1 MATISDSTAASE
13 PDRRSERL
21 STVTFENYRAFE
33 KFRLEGL
40 TRVNLLVG
48 RNNCGKTSLLEGLQ
62 LLTAREPWPVVEQIA
77 VRRGEAALQSSFAE
91 RRTVIGVP
99 QFFHNRNINVG
110 SRFKIQGNLP
120 GQVLEGQIEV
130 GDSYESG
137 PTPPERWLKLSLTP
151 GVDGVRWSPSI
162 HNEEEIPS
170 SIALMGRS
178 SFLNPFDLSD
188 GLFIDINT
196 VLENS
201 LATGWSEVLRRGKE
215 DDVVLSLQVI
225 DPDILSVYFL
235 PGANRSVGDQ
245 IAASRIIVGLRGQ
258 KERVPIGSLGEG
270 VRRLLALAIALAITE
285 NSSLF
290 IDEIDT
296 GIHYSVMPDLW
307 KLVVHASRLF
317 DIQVFATTHSWDC
330 IAGLAELCEDEP
342 DVVDAVSVQ
351 KIDRKLDHSVAFT
364 GESIARMVR
373 HDIDP
378 R

>member
-62 LLTAREPWPVVEQIA
+62 LLTAKQPWAVLEQTA
-77 VRRGEAALQSSFAE
+77 FRRGEGVRRSKRSEREAFLGVSQFFLDRRTDVGARFRVQESSSGKLFEGYIEEAKSDGQGQTFIVPQSMFVVESSVNGPRLSSLIERDVEIPFGVRLWGRPSYLSSF
-91 RRTVIGVP
+91 
-99 QFFHNRNINVG
+99 
-110 SRFKIQGNLP
+110 
-120 GQVLEGQIEV
+120 
-130 GDSYESG
+130 DS
-137 PTPPERWLKLSLTP
+137 P
-151 GVDGVRWSPSI
+151 
-162 HNEEEIPS
+162 
-170 SIALMGRS
+170 
-178 SFLNPFDLSD
+178 D

-196 VLENS
+196 PLETS
-201 LATGWSEVLRRGKE
+201 MATGWSEVLVHGRE
-215 DDVVLSLQVI
+215 EEVVSFLQII
-225 DPDILSVYFL
+225 DPDIQSIHFL
-235 PGANRSVGDQ
+235 PRTNRSDGDQ
-245 IAASRIIVGLRGQ
+245 IAGSSIVVGLRGQ

-342 DVVDAVSVQ
+342 DIVDAVSVQ

-373 HDIDP
+373 HDLDP